1 LPRCGAIFG
10 THSQFSLQ
18 RIDTKHQSKL
28 DRAKGF
34 SYIRRVKR
42 ELRNLIGEF
51 KLGSPFRCAVVWPK
65 GKMSNGKMS
74 KEKYRKFEGDKC
86 RREKYRK
93 EKISK
98 KIYLSGNEESWFEK
112 EKKRRKDDV
121 FSFSLNESHGG
132 EKECT

>member
-1 LPRCGAIFG
+1 
-10 THSQFSLQ
+10 LQ

-34 SYIRRVKR
+34 SYIRKVKR

-51 KLGSPFRCAVVWPK
+51 KLGSPFRHDLMVK
-65 GKMSNGKMS
+65 S
-74 KEKYRKFEGDKC
+74 FFI
-86 RREKYRK
+86 RRVLL
-93 EKISK
+93 
-98 KIYLSGNEESWFEK
+98 YLRGNEESWFEK

-132 EKECT
+132 EKQCT